1 MKRTRCLSLAMLLTV
16 ALVSMSCGR
25 GDDGE
30 ASAPTSTTNDVPATG
45 ATAAIPT
52 TTAAKVDSKLCPV
65 KALDTA
71 KGPVEVSFW
80 HSMSAAN
87 EDALE
92 KLTEKYNA
100 GQTKVKVALKYQGT
114 YDESIQKY
122 VAGVRGGELP
132 SMIQT
137 EETAMQTM
145 IDSKSIVPIGSCVVA
160 ENYDLSDYS
169 PGLISQYTFASVLQT
184 MPFQLSNPILY
195 YNKKAFRAAGLDAD
209 KPPTTLTEILE
220 ASRKIV
226 ATGKAKGAADK
237 AFALEIQAWYPE
249 QFLSKAG
256 EAVVNNDN
264 GRNARATAAKL
275 DSKTFT
281 DTLQWIVTMNKEGLM
296 LNAGRNVSGQNHFL
310 AVANGDVA
318 MTFGT
323 SAALGTVYQLLPAF
337 PNIEIGLAPLPGPTG
352 AGVTIGGGSLYM
364 TTKTSDEQKAAVW
377 DFMKFL
383 NTPENQSY
391 WHVNTGY
398 IPTRISATKSAEV
411 QKFWTERPG
420 FKVAFDQLAASKL
433 PVGGGGPL
441 IGDYLGFRA
450 ALESA
455 LESVVADGDVAKAQ
469 SKAQADATKAITD
482 YNKRIGA

>member
-1 MKRTRCLSLAMLLTV
+1 MKRARHLSFATVLAV
-16 ALVSMSCGR
+16 ALVAASCGG
-25 GDDGE
+25 GDDKE
-30 ASAPTSTTNDVPATG
+30 AAVSTTTNAVTASSSS
-45 ATAAIPT
+45 TAAIPT
-52 TTAAKVDSKLCPV
+52 TTAAKVDPKLCPT

-71 KGPVEVSFW
+71 KGPVEISFW

-87 EDALE
+87 EDALK

-100 GQTKVKVALKYQGT
+100 AQAKVKVALKYQGT

-145 IDSKSIVPIGSCVVA
+145 IDSKSIVPIGACVAA

-169 PGLISQYTFASVLQT
+169 QGLISQYSFASVLQT

-195 YNKKAFRAAGLDAD
+195 YNKKAFRAAGLDPE
-209 KPPTTLTEILE
+209 KPPTTLTEVLE

-237 AFALEIQAWYPE
+237 GFALEIQAWYPE
-249 QFLSKAG
+249 QFMSKAG
-256 EAVVNNDN
+256 EAIVNSEN
-264 GRNARATAAKL
+264 GRSARATEARL

-281 DTLQWIVTMNKEGLM
+281 DTLQWIATMNKEGLM
-296 LNAGRNVSGQNHFL
+296 LNAGRNASGQNHFL
-310 AVANGDVA
+310 AVAKGDVA

-323 SAALGTVYQLLPAF
+323 SAALGTVYQLLPSF
-337 PNIEIGLAPLPGPTG
+337 PNVEIGLAPLPGPTG

-364 TTKTSDEQKAAVW
+364 TNKASDEQKAGVW

-383 NTPENQSY
+383 NTPENQSF
-391 WHVNTGY
+391 WHVSTGY
-398 IPTRISATKSAEV
+398 IPTRVSATKSAEV

-420 FKVAFDQLAASKL
+420 FKVAFDQLAASKT

-450 ALESA
+450 ALEAS

-469 SKAQADATKAITD
+469 TKAQADATKAITD

>member
-1 MKRTRCLSLAMLLTV
+1 MTMLSAV
-16 ALVSMSCGR
+16 ALVSMSCGG
-25 GDDGE
+25 GDDKE
-30 ASAPTSTTNDVPATG
+30 ASPSTTATG
-45 ATAAIPT
+45 DATASSASTTAIPT
-52 TTAAKVDSKLCPV
+52 TTAAKVDPKLCPV

-71 KGPVEVSFW
+71 KGPVEITFW
-80 HSMSAAN
+80 HSMSVAN
-87 EDALE
+87 EDALK

-100 GQTKVKVALKYQGT
+100 SQTKVKVALKYQGT

-132 SMIQT
+132 NMIQT

-145 IDSKSIVPIGSCVVA
+145 IDSKSIVPIGACVA
-160 ENYDLSDYS
+160 ADNYDLSDYT
-169 PGLISQYTFASVLQT
+169 PGLIGQYSFASVLQT

-195 YNKKAFRAAGLDAD
+195 YNKKAFRAAGLDPE

-220 ASRKIV
+220 ASRKIA

-237 AFALEIQAWYPE
+237 GFALEIQAWYPE
-249 QFLSKAG
+249 QFMSKAG
-256 EAVVNNDN
+256 EAVVNNEN
-264 GRNARATAAKL
+264 GRSARATAGRL

-281 DTLQWIVTMNKEGLM
+281 DTLQWIATMNKEGLL
-296 LNAGRNVSGQNHFL
+296 LNTGRNANGQNHFL

-323 SAALGTVYQLLPAF
+323 SAALGTVYQLLPSF
-337 PNIEIGLAPLPGPTG
+337 PAVEIGLAPLPGPST
-352 AGVTIGGGSLYM
+352 AGVTVGGGSLYM
-364 TTKTSDEQKAAVW
+364 TGKSTDEQKAAIW

-383 NTPENQSY
+383 NTPENQSF

-398 IPTRISATKSAEV
+398 IPTRVSATKSAEV
-411 QKFWTERPG
+411 QKFWADRPG
-420 FKVAFDQLAASKL
+420 FKVAFDQLAASKV

-450 ALESA
+450 ALEAA
-455 LESVVADGDVAKAQ
+455 LESVVTDGDVAKAQ
-469 SKAQADATKAITD
+469 TKAQADATKAITD